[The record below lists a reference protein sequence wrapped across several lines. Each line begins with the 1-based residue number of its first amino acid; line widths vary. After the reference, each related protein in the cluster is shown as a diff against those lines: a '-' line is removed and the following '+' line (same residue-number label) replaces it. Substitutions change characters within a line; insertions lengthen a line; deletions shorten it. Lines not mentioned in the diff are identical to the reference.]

1 MLEFGSEMVALYFI
15 YDFAMVISLS
25 KTNKFSDQ

>member
-1 MLEFGSEMVALYFI
+1 MLEFGSETVALYFI

-25 KTNKFSDQ
+25 KNNKFSDQ